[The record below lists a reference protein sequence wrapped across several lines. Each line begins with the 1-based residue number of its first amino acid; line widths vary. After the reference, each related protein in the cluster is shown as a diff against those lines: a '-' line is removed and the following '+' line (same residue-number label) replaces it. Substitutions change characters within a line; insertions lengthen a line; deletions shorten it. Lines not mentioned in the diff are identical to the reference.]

1 MVRTLRRAGLT
12 VAAAAALAWLALG
25 PGQPLPAAAA
35 IRGTIAEFSYHS
47 QALRDDLPFRI
58 YLPAGYATS
67 GKRYPV
73 VYFLHGLPAG
83 PFGFRNV
90 VPLARALE
98 QINRQAIL
106 VAPRGARDND
116 DDPEY
121 LDWRPGRNWETAIA
135 SELPRY
141 VDAHFRTIPRRF
153 GRALV
158 GVSAGGYGAT
168 LAALHHLGSFA
179 VIESWSGYFRPTNR
193 KGDAVL
199 DLGSRAAN
207 RHASAHAFVPY
218 LRRAFAARP
227 TFFGFYVG
235 RADHLFRGENM
246 RLDRELKRAGVPHVF
261 HLYDGGHEDLLW
273 ERYAPEWFARALE
286 HLEPSG

>member
-1 MVRTLRRAGLT
+1 M
-12 VAAAAALAWLALG
+12 AAAVFVSLAFA
-25 PGQPLPAAAA
+25 PGDRLHTGTAT
-35 IRGTIAEFSYHS
+35 RGTIADFSYRS
-47 QALRDDLPFRI
+47 QALRDDFPFRI
-58 YLPAGYATS
+58 YLPPGYASS
-67 GKRYPV
+67 GMRYPV
-73 VYFLHGLPAG
+73 IYFLHGLPAG

-90 VPLARALE
+90 LPVVRALE
-98 QINRQAIL
+98 QVGRPAIL

-141 VDAHFRTIPRRF
+141 VDAHFRTIPKRS

-158 GVSAGGYGAT
+158 GVSAGGYGAVLTT
-168 LAALHHLGSFA
+168 LHRLNTFA
-179 VIESWSGYFRPTNR
+179 VVESWSGYFRPTNR

-207 RHASAHAFVPY
+207 KRASAHALVPF
-218 LRRAFAARP
+218 LRLAFARQP

-235 RADHLFRGENM
+235 RGDRLFRAENV
-246 RLDRELKRAGVPHVF
+246 RLDRELTAARVPHLF
-261 HLYDGGHEDLLW
+261 RTYSGGHEDSLW
-273 ERYAPEWFARALE
+273 ERYAPEWLARALD
-286 HLEPSG
+286 HLAPSR